1 MHRLQLADA
10 RLPGSSPIFKIKA
23 FLLTDTI
30 CGIEQRRIIKYHFTR
45 HIPCMIHE
53 ILRLRTG
60 RIHVES
66 DIVSKFGICSSQ
78 SHTNAMRLKDIP
90 ETVTVQRIQ
99 LQLSRTVSRYIISH
113 SVGIAII
120 VVIVISK
127 CQKMIFKY
135 RLYISY
141 PHSETSAP
149 IAIII
154 FLIYN
159 TDTIIQIEQ
168 VSTITHS
175 ILFITI
181 RTEVKRESHLSSLLR
196 AKTAAQAQTTGKIIS
211 VTVA

>member
-1 MHRLQLADA
+1 
-10 RLPGSSPIFKIKA
+10 
-23 FLLTDTI
+23 
-30 CGIEQRRIIKYHFTR
+30 
-45 HIPCMIHE
+45 
-53 ILRLRTG
+53 
-60 RIHVES
+60 
-66 DIVSKFGICSSQ
+66 
-78 SHTNAMRLKDIP
+78 
-90 ETVTVQRIQ
+90 
-99 LQLSRTVSRYIISH
+99 
-113 SVGIAII
+113 
-120 VVIVISK
+120 
-127 CQKMIFKY
+127 MIFKY